1 MVAID
6 NFSAAKTQKPV
17 KISTMRSEQYINTV
31 TGQFVGPTPAKLAM
45 KTTLERSKLEAT
57 AKLDK
62 LGKVIEKSKLSNLE
76 ASNNQQFI
84 SKSDVTYF
92 DKKQLWAPF
101 VIRVLSMLNFSF
113 KQLFLN
119 NDL

>member
-17 KISTMRSEQYINTV
+17 KIATMRSEQYINTV

-45 KTTLERSKLEAT
+45 KTTLDRSKLEAT

-76 ASNNQQFI
+76 ASNNQHFI

-92 DKKQLWAPF
+92 DKKQL
-101 VIRVLSMLNFSF
+101 
-113 KQLFLN
+113 
-119 NDL
+119 